1 MKLRLE
7 SKGIKLVASS
17 IALLVLLKLYTSKK
31 GEDSRVK
38 GVIEE
43 YLGK

>member
-17 IALLVLLKLYTSKK
+17 IALLVLPNPALVRKERIIESK
-31 GEDSRVK
+31 GSSRS
-38 GVIEE
+38 I
-43 YLGK
+43 

>member
-17 IALLVLLKLYTSKK
+17 IALLVLLNPALVRKERIVELK
-31 GEDSRVK
+31 GLLRSV
-38 GVIEE
+38 
-43 YLGK
+43 

>member
-17 IALLVLLKLYTSKK
+17 IALLVLLNSTLVRK
-31 GEDSRVK
+31 GKIVELK
-38 GVIEE
+38 GSLRSI
-43 YLGK
+43 